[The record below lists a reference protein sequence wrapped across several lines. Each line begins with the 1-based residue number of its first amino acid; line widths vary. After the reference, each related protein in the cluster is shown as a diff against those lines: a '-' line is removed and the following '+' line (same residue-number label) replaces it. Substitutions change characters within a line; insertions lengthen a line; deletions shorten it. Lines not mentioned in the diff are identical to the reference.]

1 MGPEN
6 NTRTGTLYVNGESIA
21 EVISIQEIKI
31 QEIKIP
37 MEVDPSDFPPILDD
51 FSITFVGK
59 APKKFWWKLRWM
71 FFKVRVKA
79 LIHRIFHF

>member
-6 NTRTGTLYVNGESIA
+6 NTRTGTLYVNGEPIA

-31 QEIKIP
+31 P
-37 MEVDPSDFPPILDD
+37 MEADPSDFPPILDD

-59 APKKFWWKLRWM
+59 PPKKFWWKLRWM

-79 LIHRIFHF
+79 LIYRIFHF

>member
-6 NTRTGTLYVNGESIA
+6 NTRTGTLYINGEPIA
-21 EVISIQEIKI
+21 EVISI

-59 APKKFWWKLRWM
+59 VPKKFWWKLRWM

-79 LIHRIFHF
+79 LIYRIFHF

>member
-1 MGPEN
+1 MMNLEQRVLSMVQKYFPHSPE
-6 NTRTGTLYVNGESIA
+6 A
-21 EVISIQEIKI
+21 
-31 QEIKIP
+31 
-37 MEVDPSDFPPILDD
+37 DPSDFPPILDD

-79 LIHRIFHF
+79 LIYQIFHF

>member
-6 NTRTGTLYVNGESIA
+6 NTRTGTLYVNGEPIA

-31 QEIKIP
+31 P
-37 MEVDPSDFPPILDD
+37 MEADPSDFPPILDD
-51 FSITFVGK
+51 FSITFVRK

>member
-1 MGPEN
+1 MMGPEN
-6 NTRTGTLYVNGESIA
+6 NTRTGTLYVNGEPIA
-21 EVISIQEIKI
+21 EVISI

-59 APKKFWWKLRWM
+59 APKKFWWKLR
-71 FFKVRVKA
+71 
-79 LIHRIFHF
+79 

>member
-1 MGPEN
+1 MMGPEN
-6 NTRTGTLYVNGESIA
+6 NTRTGTLYINGEPIA
-21 EVISIQEIKI
+21 EVISI

-59 APKKFWWKLRWM
+59 ALKKFWWKLRWM

-79 LIHRIFHF
+79 LIYRIFHF

>member
-6 NTRTGTLYVNGESIA
+6 NTRTGTLYVNGEPIA
-21 EVISIQEIKI
+21 EVIGI

-37 MEVDPSDFPPILDD
+37 MEADPSDFPPILDD

-59 APKKFWWKLRWM
+59 APKKFWWKLR
-71 FFKVRVKA
+71 
-79 LIHRIFHF
+79 

>member
-6 NTRTGTLYVNGESIA
+6 NTRTGTLYVNGEPIA
-21 EVISIQEIKI
+21 EMISI

-37 MEVDPSDFPPILDD
+37 MEADPSDFPPILDD

-59 APKKFWWKLRWM
+59 SSRMGGNCAGCSSRLE
-71 FFKVRVKA
+71 
-79 LIHRIFHF
+79 